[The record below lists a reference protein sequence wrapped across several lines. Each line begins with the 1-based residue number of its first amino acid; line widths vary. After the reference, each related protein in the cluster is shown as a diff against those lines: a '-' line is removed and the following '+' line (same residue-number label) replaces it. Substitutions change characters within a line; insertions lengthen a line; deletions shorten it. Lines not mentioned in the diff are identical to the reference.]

1 MTSGALLVARAS
13 AAQATDPLT
22 GDPVITAVGD
32 LACGTDDPNYNGG
45 AGTAS
50 FCAEQRV
57 SNQMLTDTSV
67 DAFLGLGDFQYSCGL
82 TTDWAASYTPTWG
95 RFNSIIDPVAGNH
108 EYQTGRDPYGVICPS
123 TNKTA
128 LNYFNYFGA
137 AASPSTAGH
146 YSFNLGSWHLIAL
159 NANCAM
165 PASQGCSASSAQT
178 QWLQQDLLFNTQPC
192 TLAFW
197 HQPYIQGNTAGLQT
211 VYQPWWNLL
220 YAAEADVVL
229 NGHIHNY
236 QRFGLLNP
244 SGQADP
250 LGIREVIVG
259 TGGESLASLSTAIPS
274 PEFRLKTFG
283 YLRMVL
289 HPTGYDG
296 QFYDSTG
303 VLKDSFSGTCHA
315 PAPSGAKLTV
325 TQNATAGTVTADSPV
340 SITST
345 VTDLG
350 PADATNATL
359 SIPVPST
366 ATGASAVPSQGSCT
380 GGPTIVCSLG
390 TIASGGSATV
400 TTTWTPIAAGT
411 LTSTVT
417 ANSDTTPAPA
427 MDQLPV
433 SVTAQTGVVYAPVTD
448 TSITPSTIKP
458 ALGGT
463 VQWNFLGPG
472 THSVSDAS
480 GLGLFDTGPI
490 TPVDYRTTTFTTSG
504 ITAVSDPSTGHT
516 ASVAVPISTP
526 STGTVGTP
534 IQVTWATAPLPA
546 GLVED
551 VQVLRPGTS
560 TWAPL
565 MPGTTAQSTQF
576 TATSAGKYQFRA
588 RLRNPVGGAN
598 TKYSSPSSVMFS

>member
-1 MTSGALLVARAS
+1 
-13 AAQATDPLT
+13 
-22 GDPVITAVGD
+22 
-32 LACGTDDPNYNGG
+32 
-45 AGTAS
+45 
-50 FCAEQRV
+50 
-57 SNQMLTDTSV
+57 
-67 DAFLGLGDFQYSCGL
+67 
-82 TTDWAASYTPTWG
+82 
-95 RFNSIIDPVAGNH
+95 
-108 EYQTGRDPYGVICPS
+108 
-123 TNKTA
+123 
-128 LNYFNYFGA
+128 
-137 AASPSTAGH
+137 
-146 YSFNLGSWHLIAL
+146 
-159 NANCAM
+159 
-165 PASQGCSASSAQT
+165 
-178 QWLQQDLLFNTQPC
+178 
-192 TLAFW
+192 
-197 HQPYIQGNTAGLQT
+197 
-211 VYQPWWNLL
+211 
-220 YAAEADVVL
+220 
-229 NGHIHNY
+229 
-236 QRFGLLNP
+236 
-244 SGQADP
+244 
-250 LGIREVIVG
+250 
-259 TGGESLASLSTAIPS
+259 
-274 PEFRLKTFG
+274 
-283 YLRMVL
+283 
-289 HPTGYDG
+289 
-296 QFYDSTG
+296 
-303 VLKDSFSGTCHA
+303 
-315 PAPSGAKLTV
+315 V
-325 TQNATAGTVTADSPV
+325 TQNATAGSVTADSPV

-411 LTSTVT
+411 LTSMVT
-417 ANSDTTPAPA
+417 ANSDTTLAPA

-433 SVTAQTGVVYAPVTD
+433 SVTAQAGVVYAPVTD

-472 THSVSDAS
+472 THSVRDAS

-504 ITAVSDPSTGHT
+504 ITTVSDPSTGHT
-516 ASVAVPISTP
+516 ATVAVPISTP

-560 TWAPL
+560 TWASL

-588 RLRNPVGGAN
+588 RLRNPVGGAS
-598 TKYSSPSSVMFS
+598 TKYCSPQAVTFS